1 MPVAHLPVPAAC
13 PSSRDN
19 GGMPY
24 RRRPSSTPT
33 SRVSV
38 HIIDVDGIEVR
49 VTRKRIKNMYLRIKP
64 PTGTVEVS
72 APMRMAERRIVDFV
86 RERRGWILGQRE
98 RIAQARRLAAAEMAA
113 REASMPRGEDSTD
126 RATAASVA
134 DSADGAGAVGCTGSV
149 NSAGSAVFV
158 SVANPLA
165 DPVADS
171 VDFAGSVRPVGFANA
186 VEVPLEGLDDYAGE
200 TRLASGETRMT
211 PNGPNMAPNGPSAS
225 PGEPSASPGEAHAS
239 PGGPSASPGI
249 NPPSTSPVVPDRA
262 IIWTDERRRHAAAAI
277 EAALPALLDKW
288 TPVVGKAP
296 THVTLRLMTS
306 RWGSCTPKTGRIRL
320 NLQLG
325 LMEPKFLE
333 YVLVHELTHLW
344 EHGHGPR
351 FRARMDAY
359 LPGWRELR
367 RELNR
372 RAVL

>member
-1 MPVAHLPVPAAC
+1 M
-13 PSSRDN
+13 
-19 GGMPY
+19 
-24 RRRPSSTPT
+24 
-33 SRVSV
+33 
-38 HIIDVDGIEVR
+38 
-49 VTRKRIKNMYLRIKP
+49 TRKRIKNMYLRIKP

-98 RIAQARRLAAAEMAA
+98 RIAQARRLAAAEMVA

-126 RATAASVA
+126 RAVSASVA

-149 NSAGSAVFV
+149 NSADSAVFV

-171 VDFAGSVRPVGFANA
+171 AGSGGSVRPAGFANA

-200 TRLASGETRMT
+200 TPGGIRVAPGEAHET
-211 PNGPNMAPNGPSAS
+211 PDGPSAS
-225 PGEPSASPGEAHAS
+225 PGESSASPGGTHAS
-239 PGGPSASPGI
+239 PGGLGVSPGI
-249 NPPSTSPVVPDRA
+249 NPPSPSPVVPDRA
-262 IIWTDERRRHAAAAI
+262 IVWTDERRHHAAAAI

-288 TPVVGKAP
+288 TPVVGKSP

-359 LPGWRELR
+359 LPGWRDLR

>member
-1 MPVAHLPVPAAC
+1 M
-13 PSSRDN
+13 
-19 GGMPY
+19 
-24 RRRPSSTPT
+24 
-33 SRVSV
+33 
-38 HIIDVDGIEVR
+38 
-49 VTRKRIKNMYLRIKP
+49 TRKRIKNMYLRIKP

-72 APMRMAERRIVDFV
+72 APMRMAEHRIVDFV

-98 RIAQARRLAAAEMAA
+98 RIAQARRLAAAEMVA

-126 RATAASVA
+126 RAV
-134 DSADGAGAVGCTGSV
+134 SA
-149 NSAGSAVFV
+149 

-171 VDFAGSVRPVGFANA
+171 AGSGRPAGFANA

-200 TRLASGETRMT
+200 TLGGIRVAPGE
-211 PNGPNMAPNGPSAS
+211 AHAS
-225 PGEPSASPGEAHAS
+225 PGEPSASSGIDPSS
-239 PGGPSASPGI
+239 P
-249 NPPSTSPVVPDRA
+249 SPVVPDCA
-262 IIWTDERRRHAAAAI
+262 IVWTDERRRHAAAAI

-288 TPVVGKAP
+288 TPVVGKSP
-296 THVTLRLMTS
+296 THVTLRPMTS